1 MKALRNRDFRYLWL
15 AGLISDTGDWL
26 LLASLPIAV
35 YLYTGSTLGTAI
47 AFITALVPP
56 IVLAP
61 LAGTI
66 ADRFDRRRVLML
78 VTIAQA
84 LALLPLLAV
93 HDRSGL
99 PVLYGVIVVQA
110 GLAAVFDP
118 TKNALLPNLVGQSE
132 LVSANSLIG
141 LNQNIGR
148 LIGAPLGGLLLAAAG
163 GLHTIVAV
171 DAVSFLLAVTLI
183 ARLSVV
189 RTPAAP
195 HVETPSR
202 RGGGWQDALASRTIR
217 GGLCVL
223 LLSSIAQGLFL
234 VLYVVF
240 VARVL
245 DGGPAEVGLLRGVQ
259 AIGSIG
265 GGLLLAIVAKVR
277 PGRLTAISAIGF
289 GLLDL
294 AIWNAPQLTTGPAL
308 YVALFI
314 LVGAPGIAMMTGLIS
329 AVQEATDDRVPGA
342 GLRIVR
348 CGGQPRPG
356 DRDGGRR
363 PPRRPGRRGD
373 RPQRAGPAL
382 HRQWR
387 GRGRD
392 ADRPPDRGSRRPA
405 AAGHRRQ
412 LGNTHRRRAAN
423 RTTVAVRFAATSTPS
438 STIRD
443 ADGASTCSIASAL
456 LVNASPTANISSPCR

>member
-61 LAGTI
+61 LAGAI

-78 VTIAQA
+78 VSIAQA

-93 HDRSGL
+93 HNRSGL
-99 PVLYGVIVVQA
+99 PVLYSVIVVQA
-110 GLAAVFDP
+110 ALAAVFDP
-118 TKNALLPNLVGQSE
+118 TKNALLPNLVDRSE

-163 GLHTIVAV
+163 GLGTIVAV
-171 DAVSFLLAVTLI
+171 DAVSFLLAVILI
-183 ARLSVV
+183 ARLSAV
-189 RTPAAP
+189 RTPATPHAEAP
-195 HVETPSR
+195 SQ
-202 RGGGWQDALASRTIR
+202 RGGGWRDALASRTIR
-217 GGLCVL
+217 GGLAVL

-245 DGGPAEVGLLRGVQ
+245 HGGPAEVGLLRGVQ

-277 PGRLTAISAIGF
+277 PGRLTAISAIVF
-289 GLLDL
+289 GLLSVV
-294 AIWNAPQLTTGPAL
+294 IWNAPRLTTGPAV

-314 LVGAPGIAMMTGLIS
+314 LVGAPGIAMITGLIS
-329 AVQEATDDRVPGA
+329 AVQEATDDRIRGRIFALFGVAASLGQAIGMVAGGVLGDPVGVVPVLNVQ
-342 GLRIVR
+342 GLLYIV
-348 CGGQPRPG
+348 CGVVAAATLT
-356 DRDGGRR
+356 GRR
-363 PPRRPGRRGD
+363 T
-373 RPQRAGPAL
+373 
-382 HRQWR
+382 
-387 GRGRD
+387 
-392 ADRPPDRGSRRPA
+392 ADRAVPRQPA
-405 AAGHRRQ
+405 AAVSSETPTDAEPQ
-412 LGNTHRRRAAN
+412 
-423 RTTVAVRFAATSTPS
+423 TVRPS
-438 STIRD
+438 R
-443 ADGASTCSIASAL
+443 
-456 LVNASPTANISSPCR
+456 